1 MEKNAKKKFTNI
13 SITQDQV
20 VVNKHLKKRKED
32 VIMKKMV
39 TNMKRAI
46 TVFVLTLVLVGAV
59 SPVAQA
65 GVDYSG
71 KLAGSPGNYYARTTG
86 SGYDDRGY
94 AYNIVVFAQIEDLST
109 RIYVMGKGSIAA
121 NSLSWSTKAKTS
133 HGFGIGTKKSDVTD
147 TWQKKW

>member
-1 MEKNAKKKFTNI
+1 MEKNAKKKFTNL

-32 VIMKKMV
+32 VIMKKIV

-71 KLAGSPGNYYARTTG
+71 KLAGSPGNYYAKTTG

-94 AYNIVVFAQIEDLST
+94 ANNIVVYAQIKDSST
-109 RIYVMGKGSIAA
+109 RVYVMGQGSIVA
-121 NSLSWSTKAKTS
+121 NSRSWSTKAKTY
-133 HGFGIGTKKSDVTD
+133 HGFGIGTSKNDITD
-147 TWQKKW
+147 TWQKQW